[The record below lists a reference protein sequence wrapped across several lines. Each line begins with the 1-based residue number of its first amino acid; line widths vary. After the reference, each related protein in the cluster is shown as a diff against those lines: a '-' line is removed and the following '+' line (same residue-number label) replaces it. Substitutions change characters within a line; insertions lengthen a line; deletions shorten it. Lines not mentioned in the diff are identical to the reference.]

1 MSKKKKKLE
10 QSMGEKK
17 VRFKLY
23 KAGKHWIKA

>member
-1 MSKKKKKLE
+1 
-10 QSMGEKK
+10 MGEKK